1 MFSSSLPPASSPPT
15 GPFGKDDGQEEYQRA
30 VSENVNKRLTKA
42 MGEIQ
47 ERHDRG
53 TNEVDDLDRA
63 PTGTA
68 YREVHRLNA
77 ERSRA
82 ALASAEE
89 EKGRKRREAGD
100 VRRLRDE
107 VRRKNFAG
115 GEGGGDDDETG
126 GSDDDDDDE
135 YDYLL
140 DDDPE
145 LETIRNRRIRE
156 MRAAQAKKAE
166 DVAKGHG
173 TLRTVSQD
181 EFLPE
186 CASSSEWVA
195 VHFYSDDFER
205 CKIMDKHLGIAA
217 PLHTE
222 CKFLRIDAN
231 KVRD

>member
-1 MFSSSLPPASSPPT
+1 MPISNQMSAGAGKAAKFVAANPL
-15 GPFGKDDGQEEYQRA
+15 GPMANPFEGLDDGQEEYQRA

-115 GEGGGDDDETG
+115 GEGGGMMTNPAG
-126 GSDDDDDDE
+126 ATTTTTTN
-135 YDYLL
+135 
-140 DDDPE
+140 
-145 LETIRNRRIRE
+145 TITCLTTTRSWRR
-156 MRAAQAKKAE
+156 
-166 DVAKGHG
+166 
-173 TLRTVSQD
+173 
-181 EFLPE
+181 
-186 CASSSEWVA
+186 
-195 VHFYSDDFER
+195 Y
-205 CKIMDKHLGIAA
+205 GIAGSA
-217 PLHTE
+217 
-222 CKFLRIDAN
+222 R
-231 KVRD
+231 